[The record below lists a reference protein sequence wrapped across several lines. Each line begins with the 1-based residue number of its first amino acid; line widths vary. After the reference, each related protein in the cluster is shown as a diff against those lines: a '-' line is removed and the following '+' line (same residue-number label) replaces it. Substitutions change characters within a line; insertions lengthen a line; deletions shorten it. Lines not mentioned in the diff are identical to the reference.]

1 MEMVIGRFWRV
12 DSLEGF
18 REVQEVEIGI
28 RKKHWNSFRIE
39 SII

>member
-18 REVQEVEIGI
+18 REESFRRWKLVLERNIGI
-28 RKKHWNSFRIE
+28 RLE
-39 SII
+39 